1 MDDKKYAQV
10 EDAETEILVMQLWN
24 REQEEEAEIPK
35 KKGAEGQ
42 GHLKPGK
49 DNNGGE
55 SKLTSDE
62 THKESES
69 ANRVRGKG
77 LGRRRHGWHSR
88 CHGKRTRRGTNT
100 INAVTQEGERLLVR
114 LKMPNLVDYEE
125 MVGLKEVPT

>member
-1 MDDKKYAQV
+1 MIKSMHKWKTLRLRYY
-10 EDAETEILVMQLWN
+10 IVMQLWN

-49 DNNGGE
+49 DKNGGE

-88 CHGKRTRRGTNT
+88 CHGKRTRRGTNPT
-100 INAVTQEGERLLVR
+100 NAANGTRSCKGSNGEAGGWKRN
-114 LKMPNLVDYEE
+114 KKTKNEE
-125 MVGLKEVPT
+125 QNNG

>member
-1 MDDKKYAQV
+1 MDDKKYAQG
-10 EDAETEILVMQLWN
+10 EDAETEKLVMQLWN

-49 DNNGGE
+49 DKNGGE

-69 ANRVRGKG
+69 ANRERE
-77 LGRRRHGWHSR
+77 
-88 CHGKRTRRGTNT
+88 RTRMADG
-100 INAVTQEGERLLVR
+100 AVDVMVNEQE
-114 LKMPNLVDYEE
+114 
-125 MVGLKEVPT
+125 EVLTLPMQPMALEAAREAMESI